1 MALTINEKT
10 AIRTIIDREGG
21 LQNVLEQVR
30 DLHISDR
37 QQAALTD
44 LASAL
49 TVTVTDWPKIGAHVS
64 AASNITLHAILNAIE
79 AAAAARNT
87 AQLGP
92 LFVALYAAAAKHH
105 AR

>member
-1 MALTINEKT
+1 MALTAQEQT
-10 AIRTIIDREGG
+10 AIRSIITREGG

-44 LASAL
+44 LATAI
-49 TVTVTDWPKIGAHVS
+49 TVTDWAKIGAHVN
-64 AASNITLHAILNAIE
+64 AASNITLHAVLDAIE
-79 AAAAARNT
+79 TAAAARNT

-92 LFVALYAAAAKHH
+92 LFVALYAAAKKHH
-105 AR
+105 GG